1 MVEVSVTKGVKCP
14 KCGGQR
20 IWAKGLVPSRSG
32 LKQRYV
38 CYTGGHTFYKPVP
51 KPKPRP
57 VRKAK
62 AVKKVAAV
70 VKSEVKTEGGE

>member
-1 MVEVSVTKGVKCP
+1 MVKVSVTKGVKCP
-14 KCGGQR
+14 ECGGQK
-20 IWAKGLVPSRSG
+20 IWAKGCVPSRSG

-38 CYTGGHTFYKPVP
+38 CYTCGNTFYKPVP

-62 AVKKVAAV
+62 AVKV